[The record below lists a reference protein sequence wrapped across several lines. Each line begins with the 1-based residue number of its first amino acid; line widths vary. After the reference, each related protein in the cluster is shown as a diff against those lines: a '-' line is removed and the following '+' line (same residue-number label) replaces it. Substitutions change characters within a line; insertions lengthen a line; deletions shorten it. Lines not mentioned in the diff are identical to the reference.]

1 MYKND
6 NDTHSSSPDVYSTE
20 MLKELDKRSKNIR
33 FAITRMDVDIEK
45 ASVNLY
51 WIYSTKAYKAMGH
64 ESIIDYAL
72 AEFDIAKSTTYNYIT
87 LAERFGHCGEDGNLL
102 FDGFDKKY
110 KSYSSSKLNLLAPL
124 TDEEIE
130 DLDIKPEMSVRDIK
144 KKIKSAKDG
153 FEIVY
158 LPPDRFKKPHEEDST
173 DKQHDNSKSI
183 TENGK
188 KNDALEDND
197 DELRDDNVVAP
208 EFPEKEPKTINNN
221 NYCNISC
228 YIDQIVNG
236 EVVRSDL
243 WGFINTRFIY
253 DTLKYNPE
261 KSLLIR
267 SVKSDIYAFD
277 REIKEERG

>member
-6 NDTHSSSPDVYSTE
+6 NDSHYSSPDVYSPE
-20 MLKELDKRSKNIR
+20 MLSELDKRSKNIR

-51 WIYSTKAYKAMGH
+51 WIYSTKAYKAMGY

-87 LAERFGHCGEDGNLL
+87 LAERFGRRGKDDELL

-158 LPPDRFKKPHEEDST
+158 LPPDRFKKPQEEKSQ
-173 DKQHDNSKSI
+173 DKIFKSLNSIIENIKNNDAPEDDGNEPIDNNVTSLDAS
-183 TENGK
+183 EVEA
-188 KNDALEDND
+188 KNDKYNEDHCEISYYM
-197 DELRDDNVVAP
+197 DE
-208 EFPEKEPKTINNN
+208 
-221 NYCNISC
+221 
-228 YIDQIVNG
+228 IVND
-236 EVVRSDL
+236 EVVYSQRWYL
-243 WGFINTRFIY
+243 INPDYIY
-253 DTLKYNPE
+253 HILKYHPE

-267 SVKSDIYAFD
+267 SVESGPGVFYKDT
-277 REIKEERG
+277 EI